1 MARPSSRHTS
11 LQQVLERAIGA
22 HQQGRLGEAERL
34 YSEILAAEPEHFDAQ
49 HLLGIVRHQQGRG
62 TEALELIGAALKA
75 KPDSAQALSNQ
86 GLVLY
91 ELRRYDEALASFE
104 RALALRPDLLEARNN
119 RGNALQ
125 PPWYSAWV
133 LLPGAFVLAGAAA
146 MCIIGALVQL
156 AVIDTAMWVLL
167 VTGVPLWSGGLLYLR
182 RASR

>member
-1 MARPSSRHTS
+1 MAKPSSGHTS

-49 HLLGIVRHQQGRG
+49 HLLGIVRHQQGRE
-62 TEALELIGAALKA
+62 TEALELIGAALKT

-91 ELRRYDEALASFE
+91 ELRRYDEALTSFE

-119 RGNALQ
+119 RGNAFANRREVAAYAG
-125 PPWYSAWV
+125 WMSAQ
-133 LLPGAFVLAGAAA
+133 LAG
-146 MCIIGALVQL
+146 
-156 AVIDTAMWVLL
+156 IDADPHPRLQCARRSTA
-167 VTGVPLWSGGLLYLR
+167 S
-182 RASR
+182 S

>member
-1 MARPSSRHTS
+1 MRDRDGAGTPASGVNGGAGAITAPMAKPSSGQSNR
-11 LQQVLERAIGA
+11 QQLLERAIGA

-62 TEALELIGAALKA
+62 TEALELIGAALTA

-91 ELRRYDEALASFE
+91 EIRRYDEALTSFE
-104 RALALRPDLLEARNN
+104 RALALPPDLPEARNN

-125 PPWYSAWV
+125 R
-133 LLPGAFVLAGAAA
+133 L
-146 MCIIGALVQL
+146 
-156 AVIDTAMWVLL
+156 
-167 VTGVPLWSGGLLYLR
+167 
-182 RASR
+182 